1 MFEVEGQAE
10 QVRERGAIL
19 CKCARIGIQQ
29 KGKHENCT
37 LMRDIFFFI
46 RLGFKAC
53 HHRHCAF
60 NLVDRSQHTRAK
72 SLTLEATIHLH
83 FYL

>member
-37 LMRDIFFFI
+37 LMRDIFF
-46 RLGFKAC
+46 LLDWVSK
-53 HHRHCAF
+53 
-60 NLVDRSQHTRAK
+60 RAITGIV
-72 SLTLEATIHLH
+72 LLI
-83 FYL
+83 